1 MHTTRAAV
9 HTTRANAPAT
19 WAQLRTSQAGA
30 PISRANA
37 PATGEAKHMARAHA
51 PLTREQHRKDETRSF
66 RLRVPVKETLIRTI
80 SSAWRGPGRTCC
92 PSP

>member
-1 MHTTRAAV
+1 
-9 HTTRANAPAT
+9 
-19 WAQLRTSQAGA
+19 
-30 PISRANA
+30 
-37 PATGEAKHMARAHA
+37 MARAHA

-92 PSP
+92 PSPGR